1 MEFSYDFEG
10 YFNYSV
16 EYEDAVEA
24 LLLLFSRNYDI
35 DIKLVKMLYNDDW
48 LKFDRL
54 KYEFYEEARE
64 YFKQKAYKQYIDER
78 FA

>member
-1 MEFSYDFEG
+1 MEFSYVFEG

-64 YFKQKAYKQYIDER
+64 YFRKDAYKEYLDRR